1 MALEARS
8 IFLIFPTQEGIHY
21 LPSNNHWFVDGTL
34 KLCPEIFYQIY
45 TIYALNNNQVF
56 PYVFALLPNKN
67 EDTYNWLFREVRNSV
82 IRQRNERTDIFI
94 DFERTAVNAGTNQ
107 MPQLQLLKVN
117 FNFIYSSCIFTSNW
131 IFDRFLF
138 RL

>member
-21 LPSNNHWFVDGTL
+21 LPRNNQWFVDGTF
-34 KLCPEIFYQIY
+34 KLWPEIFYQIY

-56 PYVFALLPNKN
+56 PCVFALLPKKK
-67 EDTYNWLFREVRNSV
+67 EDTFNWLFREVRNAV
-82 IRQRNERTDIFI
+82 IRQRNEPTDIFI

-107 MPQLQLLKVN
+107 VPQLQVLKVN
-117 FNFIYSSCIFTSNW
+117 FNFIYSSCTLTSTW

-138 RL
+138 RS